1 MRACASD
8 MRMIDSICR
17 TYHRSTLQR
26 AEHGVLAA
34 HSTPARTGTGTG
46 AAGLAVDPDGPQQG

>member
-1 MRACASD
+1 